1 MRQST
6 LICGTLACAALLTT
20 VSGARAQATWL
31 ATPGSGSITNPANW
45 SGTLSNGGS
54 WTFTNSS
61 VTALTN
67 GTTWTN
73 SGITFTPNATN
84 TLASSNVSYALS
96 GGTVT
101 LLGDIVNQ
109 STTTPTNNYSAVING
124 SVTMTNTTNGQ
135 IVWASGSSWTGSGT
149 VTFGSASSAGRL
161 TLNPSGATNMSGF
174 TGALIANSGRINAN
188 VGGFSAN
195 ADYTFNN
202 SGGVFLASSN
212 STYNIGSLSGSAT
225 NVNLAVNTTGVSNT
239 ISIGAKGTSTTFAG
253 NISTNQNGTINVIK
267 TGAGSLTLSGSN
279 NYSGTTAVNQGAL
292 IVNGSLNGIGA
303 LSVSSDATIG
313 GTGYVRGAA
322 TISGAVAPGNSIG
335 TLTVSNNLT
344 WNASTN
350 AWKFELG
357 AAGISIGSPGTS
369 DLLNIAGD
377 FLKGTGTN
385 FTFDFQN
392 TGAIGFYKLADWTGS
407 TGFTNADFSGSN
419 LGGGLS
425 VGGFTVDAATSA
437 LYLEVVPEPSTW
449 ALLALAAAGLGAHA
463 LRRPRS

>member
-1 MRQST
+1 MMKPIRLLS
-6 LICGTLACAALLTT
+6 GFAAAAMIWT
-20 VSGARAQATWL
+20 SPEAARAQATWL
-31 ATPGSGSITNPANW
+31 TTPTSGSLTNPANW
-45 SGTLSNGGS
+45 SGSFSNGGA

-73 SGITFTPNATN
+73 SGLTFTPNATN
-84 TLASSNVSYALS
+84 SLASSNVSFALS

-109 STTTPTNNYSAVING
+109 GTTTPTNNYSAVING
-124 SVTMTNTTNGQ
+124 SIAMTNTTNGQ

-149 VTFGSASSAGRL
+149 VTFGAASSAGRL

-212 STYNIGSLSGSAT
+212 STYNVGSLSGNAT
-225 NVNLAVNTTGVSNT
+225 IAVNTTGVTNT
-239 ISIGAKGTSTTFAG
+239 VSIGAKNTSTSFSG

-267 TGAGSLTLSGSN
+267 TGTGTLTLSGSN
-279 NYSGTTAVNQGAL
+279 NFTGTTAVNQGAL
-292 IVNGSLNGIGA
+292 IINGSLNGAGA
-303 LSVSSDATIG
+303 LSVSADATIG

-344 WNASTN
+344 WNATTN

-369 DLLNIAGD
+369 DLLNITGD
-377 FLKGTGTN
+377 FLKGTGTT

-392 TGAIGFYKLADWTGS
+392 TGAIGFYKLVDWTVS

-419 LGGGLS
+419 LGSGLS

-449 ALLALAAAGLGAHA
+449 ALLALAAAGLGARA
-463 LRRPRS
+463 LRRRRS